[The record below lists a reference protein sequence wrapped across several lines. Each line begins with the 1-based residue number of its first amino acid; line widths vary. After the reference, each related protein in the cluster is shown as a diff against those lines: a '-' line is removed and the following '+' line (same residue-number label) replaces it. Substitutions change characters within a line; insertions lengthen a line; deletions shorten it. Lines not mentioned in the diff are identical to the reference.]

1 MPCGFRNPARCPDAF
16 AQFCQ
21 YAVTCDLDDVQ
32 YHSLEPTGQKMSR
45 ILLYIVHK
53 YNSRELS
60 REAYQVAHILMT
72 EAWRRVNDDPEFC
85 EQTELE
91 LELGEL

>member
-1 MPCGFRNPARCPDAF
+1 MQMYVPMPTEEIYRTLGPVRKK
-16 AQFCQ
+16 
-21 YAVTCDLDDVQ
+21 L
-32 YHSLEPTGQKMSR
+32 SR

-53 YNSRELS
+53 YNRRELS

-91 LELGEL
+91 LELDEL

>member
-1 MPCGFRNPARCPDAF
+1 MSEPLSEPLSEKTKRWLPIPL
-16 AQFCQ
+16 QS
-21 YAVTCDLDDVQ
+21 Q
-32 YHSLEPTGQKMSR
+32 YHSLGPTGHKMSR

-53 YNSRELS
+53 YNRRELS

-85 EQTELE
+85 EETELE
-91 LELGEL
+91 LELDEL

>member
-1 MPCGFRNPARCPDAF
+1 MQSDWQDYRDAHTILTRWLPIPL
-16 AQFCQ
+16 QS
-21 YAVTCDLDDVQ
+21 Q
-32 YHSLEPTGQKMSR
+32 YHSLGPTGQKMSR

-53 YNSRELS
+53 YNRRELS

-85 EQTELE
+85 EETELE
-91 LELGEL
+91 LELDEL

>member
-1 MPCGFRNPARCPDAF
+1 MSEPLSEKTKRWLPIPL
-16 AQFCQ
+16 QS
-21 YAVTCDLDDVQ
+21 Q
-32 YHSLEPTGQKMSR
+32 YHSLGPTGQKMSR

-53 YNSRELS
+53 YNRRELS

-85 EQTELE
+85 EQMELE
-91 LELGEL
+91 LECQNQN

>member
-1 MPCGFRNPARCPDAF
+1 
-16 AQFCQ
+16 
-21 YAVTCDLDDVQ
+21 
-32 YHSLEPTGQKMSR
+32 MSR

-91 LELGEL
+91 LELDEL